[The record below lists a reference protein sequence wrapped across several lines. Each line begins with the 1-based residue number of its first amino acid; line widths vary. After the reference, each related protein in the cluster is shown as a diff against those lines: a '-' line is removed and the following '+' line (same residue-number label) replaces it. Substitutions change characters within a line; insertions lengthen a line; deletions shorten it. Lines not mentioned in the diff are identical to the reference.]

1 MLNLQEKQIHVA
13 VCDEMK
19 IDEISRTIAMV
30 KAQYEM
36 CGQPLFYIALVPE
49 NAAIPDQTVR
59 NAMTIALRKI
69 QEYCEFTGVIFTGD
83 GIRASLKRTA
93 FAGVLMIMMKG
104 KWHLA
109 KSVTELM
116 KQYQG
121 NGRRLAQLQM
131 VAKLAS
137 ERGFEV

>member
-1 MLNLQEKQIHVA
+1 MLNLREKQIHVA

-19 IDEISRTIAMV
+19 IDDISRTIAMV
-30 KAQYEM
+30 KAQYET
-36 CGQPLFYIALVPE
+36 CGQPLFYVALVPE
-49 NAAIPDQTVR
+49 HAAIPDQTVR
-59 NAMTIALRKI
+59 NAMTVALRQI

-83 GIRASLKRTA
+83 GIKASMKRTV
-93 FAGVLMIMMKG
+93 FAGVLMVMMKG

-109 KSVTELM
+109 KSVAELVTQS
-116 KQYQG
+116 KG
-121 NGRRLAQLQM
+121 NARRLAQLQM